1 MRVLIGADTYTPDV
15 NGASYFTRRLA
26 AALTPRHEVHMVAP
40 ARQVRSRT
48 VSRDGV
54 VEHRIRSLPIV
65 RCSGFR
71 FCPPV
76 GLVATAVRV
85 LDRVQPD
92 VVHVQSHFPLCRAV
106 IAAARIRGV
115 PVVATNHFMPENLVH
130 YLPVRGELRDRVRR
144 WAWADAAKVF
154 AHADVVT
161 APTPYAAALTES
173 AGLRAPVRPI
183 SCGMDLARF
192 RTGTATADFRLRY
205 RVRQCP
211 TIGYVGRLDLEK
223 NLDVLVRALPVVRR
237 RITDV
242 QLMLVG
248 TGDQR
253 RRLERLATRL
263 GVADALICTGF
274 VADADLPAAYAA
286 ADVFVNPGTA
296 ELQSLVTLEAM
307 ASGLPVLAADASAL
321 PHLVRDGH
329 NGYLFPPGD
338 SAALAD
344 RLIAVLSD
352 HSHAGVMGRRSRAL
366 AERHDVRATVGAFE
380 SIYAELTATSAPRL
394 VAA

>member
-1 MRVLIGADTYTPDV
+1 M
-15 NGASYFTRRLA
+15 
-26 AALTPRHEVHMVAP
+26 
-40 ARQVRSRT
+40 
-48 VSRDGV
+48 
-54 VEHRIRSLPIV
+54 
-65 RCSGFR
+65 
-71 FCPPV
+71 
-76 GLVATAVRV
+76 
-85 LDRVQPD
+85 
-92 VVHVQSHFPLCRAV
+92 
-106 IAAARIRGV
+106 
-115 PVVATNHFMPENLVH
+115 VATNHFMPENLVH

-144 WAWADAAKVF
+144 WAWADAARVF

-161 APTPYAAALTES
+161 APTPYAAALAEAS
-173 AGLRAPVRPI
+173 GLRAPVRPI

-192 RTGTATADFRLRY
+192 RTGTATTDFRLKY

-223 NLDVLVRALPVVRR
+223 NLDVLVRALPAVRR
-237 RITDV
+237 RIADV

-253 RRLERLATRL
+253 RRLERLAARL

-366 AERHDVRATVGAFE
+366 AERHDIRATVGAFE
-380 SIYAELTATSAPRL
+380 SIYAEMTAASAPRL